1 LSHART
7 DTGVTDRKDRAVSI
21 KKEGIMSEKKPI
33 GQVLMESG
41 MITIDDLNESIEIQ
55 KSSSQ
60 MLGEILI
67 GMGAITEEEL
77 QLALEFQNY

>member
-1 LSHART
+1 
-7 DTGVTDRKDRAVSI
+7 
-21 KKEGIMSEKKPI
+21 MPEKTPI

-41 MITIDDLNESIEIQ
+41 MITIDDLNEAIEIQ

-60 MLGEILI
+60 RLGEILI

-77 QLALEFQNY
+77 QMALDFQ

>member
-1 LSHART
+1 
-7 DTGVTDRKDRAVSI
+7 
-21 KKEGIMSEKKPI
+21 MSEKKPI

-41 MITIDDLNESIEIQ
+41 MITIDDLNESIKIQ

>member
-1 LSHART
+1 VLIART
-7 DTGVTDRKDRAVSI
+7 KDIKDSAISI

-33 GQVLMESG
+33 GQILMESG
-41 MITIDDLNESIEIQ
+41 MITIDDINEAIEIQ

-77 QLALEFQNY
+77 QLALDFQD

>member
-1 LSHART
+1 MPERT
-7 DTGVTDRKDRAVSI
+7 
-21 KKEGIMSEKKPI
+21 PI

-41 MITIDDLNESIEIQ
+41 MITIDDLTEAIEIQ

-60 MLGEILI
+60 RLGEILI

-77 QLALEFQNY
+77 QMALDFQ